1 MQLFIKSA
9 ILSIATAVPKN
20 TLESQAFAEFFINAC
35 ALNDVQAAKV
45 RWLSGRTGII
55 TRHSVLDDFTK
66 VRADWSFFNQDYPE
80 NQPSTYKRNEI
91 YMHYA
96 PQLALEAAQ
105 KAIKNWAGSPEEIT
119 HIISVSCTGMM
130 APGIEFFLHEQLG
143 THHTVQRYG
152 LNFMGC
158 FGAFRGLAMADAFAQ
173 QNPKNRILV
182 VCTELCS
189 LHIQTEFS
197 LNNIIGNALFAD
209 GSAAV
214 IVGTQARDGEQAL
227 WEIEHCM
234 FFALPDSRDV
244 MTWKIGEHGYVMN
257 LGPEVPVHIGNQI
270 VSIAQ
275 QVMGNKTT
283 GDQADWLIHPGG
295 KSIISVIEK
304 ACNLQPEQTLAS
316 WDILANYGNMSS
328 PTFLFVLER
337 ALALQ
342 QNNQWAVGLAFGP
355 GLSVDGMLLKKP
367 DKLL

>member
-1 MQLFIKSA
+1 MKTA
-9 ILSIATAVPKN
+9 ILSVATTVPKN
-20 TLESQAFAEFFINAC
+20 TLESQAFAEFFIDAC
-35 ALNDVQAAKV
+35 TLNDIQAAQV
-45 RWLSGRTGII
+45 RRLSQRTGII
-55 TRHSVLDDFTK
+55 NRYSVLGDFTK
-66 VRADWSFFNQDYPE
+66 SRANWSFFNQDYPK
-80 NQPSTYKRNEI
+80 NQPSTYTRNEV

-105 KAIKNWAGSPEEIT
+105 KAIKKWDRSPTEIT

-143 THHTVQRYG
+143 IRHTVQRYG

-158 FGAFRGLAMADAFAQ
+158 FGAFRGLALADAFAQ
-173 QNPKNRILV
+173 QSPNHRVLV

-214 IVGTQARDGEQAL
+214 IVGAQPRDNERAL
-227 WEIEHCM
+227 WEIEDCM
-234 FFALPDSRDV
+234 FFALPNSRDV

-257 LGPEVPVHIGNQI
+257 LGPEVPEHIGNQI
-270 VSIAQ
+270 VSITKQLLADK
-275 QVMGNKTT
+275 VT
-283 GDQADWLIHPGG
+283 GDQCEWLIHPGG

-304 ACNLQPEQTLAS
+304 ACNLTPEQTLAS

-337 ALALQ
+337 ALTLQ
-342 QNNQWAVGLAFGP
+342 TNNPWAVGLAFGP

-367 DKLL
+367 D